1 MMRAASAQFVRT
13 ARNIAVWTD
22 YRGVDPETDRQA
34 GPSSDFPD
42 EFQTFGPTS
51 SLIFRVN
58 LGF

>member
-1 MMRAASAQFVRT
+1 
-13 ARNIAVWTD
+13 VWTD
-22 YRGVDPETDRQA
+22 YRGVDPETDRLA
-34 GPSSDFPD
+34 GESNDRPD